1 MDLFFIADIIGI
13 FAFAISGYLVAV
25 RNGLDLLGILISSF
39 LTALGGGIVR
49 DVILDTTPFTF
60 REYYPAS
67 TVLIVLI
74 LSFLL
79 QLYKTK
85 EIEQK
90 LFFVISDTIGLVAFS
105 ITGALL
111 ALDAGFNIFGVIIL
125 SFLTA
130 VGGGLIRDILIN
142 KVPAVLVSDFY
153 GSIALFVAFL
163 LFFCH
168 YFDVLNEVS
177 IFMIA
182 MVAISLRL
190 VAYFKGW
197 RLPKM
202 PHQPKTDQD

>member
-13 FAFAISGYLVAV
+13 IAFTISGYLVAV
-25 RNGLDLLGILISSF
+25 RNELDLLGVLIASF

-67 TVLIVLI
+67 TVLLVLAVATI
-74 LSFLL
+74 FKI
-79 QLYKTK
+79 YTKK
-85 EIEQK
+85 EIERK

-111 ALDAGFNIFGVIIL
+111 ALDAGFNIFGVVIL

-130 VGGGLIRDILIN
+130 VGGGLTRDILIN
-142 KVPAVLVSDFY
+142 QVPAVLVTDFY
-153 GSIALFVAFL
+153 GSIALLVALL
-163 LFFCH
+163 LFCCNRLDF
-168 YFDVLNEVS
+168 LNEIS
-177 IFMIA
+177 ISIIA
-182 MVAISLRL
+182 IIAIQLRL

-197 RLPKM
+197 RLPKI
-202 PHQPKTDQD
+202 QK